1 MDQHL
6 CKTYSQQNSFLV
18 KDDETKID
26 GENPVLRGTL
36 HQNRRWHFNLL
47 LYASFPSFS
56 ETNLVFKTNLV
67 SVK

>member
-6 CKTYSQQNSFLV
+6 SKTCSQKSSFLV

-36 HQNRRWHFNLL
+36 HQNRR
-47 LYASFPSFS
+47 
-56 ETNLVFKTNLV
+56 
-67 SVK
+67 